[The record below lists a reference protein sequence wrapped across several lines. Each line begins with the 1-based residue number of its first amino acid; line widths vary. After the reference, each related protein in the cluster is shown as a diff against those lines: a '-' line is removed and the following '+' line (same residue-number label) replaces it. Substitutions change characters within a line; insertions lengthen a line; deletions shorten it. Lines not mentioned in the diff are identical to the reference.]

1 MTDTSKY
8 CNTTVIVERPQTA
21 VFDEFKDPPTKH
33 NLSKFEYDLY
43 HEEDDKVEKIIRIKR
58 VSMPN
63 KGEKWKIFENNTVMF
78 IVESEKLTN
87 KEKDFLYSVEG
98 VNFLLS
104 QYKLGIKSLSSLKA
118 EIKKKIK

>member
-1 MTDTSKY
+1 
-8 CNTTVIVERPQTA
+8 
-21 VFDEFKDPPTKH
+21 
-33 NLSKFEYDLY
+33 
-43 HEEDDKVEKIIRIKR
+43 
-58 VSMPN
+58 MPN